1 MAGYFYN
8 DGKVREV
15 QGEGQIAT
23 AAAGGPVLVLA
34 GPGERR
40 RLESAPGLVVTAVAE
55 GPRRTAML
63 WVRRR

>member
-15 QGEGQIAT
+15 DGLPAIAEG
-23 AAAGGPVLVLA
+23 AAQGPVLVLC

-40 RLESAPGLVVTAVAE
+40 VLESAPGLVTRLLAE
-55 GPRRTAML
+55 GPRANTL
-63 WVRRR
+63 LTVRGR